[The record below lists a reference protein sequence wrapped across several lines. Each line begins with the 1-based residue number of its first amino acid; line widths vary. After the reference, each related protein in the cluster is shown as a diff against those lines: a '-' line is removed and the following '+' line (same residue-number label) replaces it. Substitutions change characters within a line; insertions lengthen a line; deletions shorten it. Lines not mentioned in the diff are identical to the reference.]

1 MNIVIYIKR
10 KGLYDIK
17 KNLLIYFLIIDLNNY
32 IKKYNYREKGI
43 VNRFE
48 IRGFNCIK

>member
-1 MNIVIYIKR
+1 MNIVVYIKR
-10 KGLYDIK
+10 KGLYDI

-32 IKKYNYREKGI
+32 MKKYNYREKGI